1 MYSPKGSPSR
11 GRGGGGG
18 WGESGQTQAEG
29 SHLSFRH
36 GSEPSEGSPSRSY
49 NSTKYQER
57 QELNERLDTG
67 IKVYSHVTPPRAI
80 GNVYSSNKTSPGGR
94 ESEGGAKH
102 QPYQQQLAAEGD
114 GQLRAFSFEAEGR
127 ARGGVRMQGGE
138 VPGGGDGTF
147 RKVDFANVEVP
158 NSFRVDK
165 EARVAGGALDEIFG
179 RGDDYSPA
187 GSPSGKGS
195 PERSR
200 MFGDDQDDQ
209 DQETGYEAATV
220 APVAETPVSYE
231 DGTRRGGLMWGSS
244 GRAGMLQTTG
254 SVGSMHSSV
263 SQSRGNPLD
272 RLQTPPIIP
281 PSHQDMSSPA
291 ESRLLSSQSHR
302 HSRTTGAEWPSQA
315 TPSARKRGLAN
326 VREDR
331 GGGASAESQEDEDEV
346 EDLELMFDPILCCYY
361 DPATNKYYEL
371 RSPAPT

>member
-1 MYSPKGSPSR
+1 VYSPKGSPSR
-11 GRGGGGG
+11 GRRGGGD
-18 WGESGQTQAEG
+18 WGESGQRQADG
-29 SHLSFRH
+29 SQTSFRH
-36 GSEPSEGSPSRSY
+36 GSEPSEGSPPRSY
-49 NSTKYQER
+49 NSTKYQEH
-57 QELNERLDTG
+57 QEPVERLDTG

-80 GNVYSSNKTSPGGR
+80 GNVYSSNKGSPGGR
-94 ESEGGAKH
+94 ESWGGTKH

-114 GQLRAFSFEAEGR
+114 GQLQAFSFEAEGR
-127 ARGGVRMQGGE
+127 ARDGVRVEGGGV
-138 VPGGGDGTF
+138 PSGGDGTF

-165 EARVAGGALDEIFG
+165 EARGAGGALDEIFG

-209 DQETGYEAATV
+209 DQETGYG
-220 APVAETPVSYE
+220 APVSETPVSYE
-231 DGTRRGGLMWGSS
+231 NGARRGGPMWGSS
-244 GRAGMLQTTG
+244 GRAGMLQITG

-302 HSRTTGAEWPSQA
+302 HSRSTGAEWPSQA

-346 EDLELMFDPILCCYY
+346 EDLELMFDPILGCYY

-371 RSPAPT
+371 RAPAPA